1 MSLALELVILSL
13 LALAAGVVFG
23 ATGFGFAVVLMGFY
37 PLILGVRSANVVV
50 TLIGLIVPV
59 YLILPLLGELRWR
72 VLMPV
77 VIGTIVGIPVGV
89 WGLVRLNETV
99 LMRSLGIFIILY
111 LGYVIFLKARLNYK
125 TPVHVGYAAG
135 AVGGAFAGAF
145 TAGGPPVVA
154 FLASL
159 ELTKHELKANIL
171 AFIVFATVYKVFFFF
186 YHDLMTW
193 KMVIYAVVLLL
204 PTFAGVIA
212 GQKLFDRIS
221 TPLFQRVVQALLL
234 VSAVYMVV
242 GA

>member
-1 MSLALELVILSL
+1 M
-13 LALAAGVVFG
+13 AGVVLG

-37 PLILGVRSANVVV
+37 PLLLGVRSANVVV
-50 TLIGLIVPV
+50 TLIGLIVPI
-59 YLILPLLGELRWR
+59 YLIYPLLGDLRWK

-77 VIGTIVGIPVGV
+77 VVGTVLGIPLGV
-89 WGLVRLNETV
+89 WGLVRLDETV
-99 LMRSLGIFIILY
+99 LMRALGIFIALY
-111 LGYVIFLKARLNYK
+111 LGYDIFLKARLNYR
-125 TPVHVGYAAG
+125 TPSQMGYLAG
-135 AVGGAFAGAF
+135 VVGGAFAGAF

-159 ELTKHELKANIL
+159 DLTKHQLKANIL
-171 AFIVFATVYKVFFFF
+171 AFIVFATVYKVFFFA
-186 YHDLMTW
+186 YHELMTW
-193 KMVIYAVVLLL
+193 KMVIYAAVLLL

-234 VSAVYMVV
+234 TSALYMVV